1 MNGKTMDIIPDA
13 LERFYRENNIRSD
26 QRAAEML
33 GFSQN
38 NIWRWKQS
46 GTKISFECA
55 FELLTKLGWDF
66 ERARPGYRPETELL
80 AADPIA
86 RYVPRN
92 KSERTAFA
100 RAIAAAR
107 LDAVQRE
114 ETLSRYEIQPDARL
128 DPLPDAAFR
137 GLDGAAEAFPLWRA
151 TVGPTR
157 LLHRQ
162 IDEEGFHLQETFIVR
177 SLTRDTPLYNRAQI
191 VARHP
196 ETRSEMF
203 CELRALVQ
211 RGAAPGWI
219 CAPVGLRPRDD
230 APCFVWSA
238 AITTGLVVAALS
250 APPVPVSLLDSAKTP
265 QQ

>member
-26 QRAAEML
+26 QRAAEVL

-38 NIWRWKQS
+38 NIWRWKQA

-92 KSERTAFA
+92 QSERTAFA

-107 LDAVQRE
+107 V
-114 ETLSRYEIQPDARL
+114 IQPDARL

-137 GLDGAAEAFPLWRA
+137 GLEAAAEAFPLWRA
-151 TVGPTR
+151 TAGPTR
-157 LLHRQ
+157 LLHRE
-162 IDEEGFHLQETFIVR
+162 IDEDGFHLEETFIVR

-238 AITTGLVVAALS
+238 GITTGLVVAALS
-250 APPVPVSLLDSAKTP
+250 APPVPVSLLSANTP